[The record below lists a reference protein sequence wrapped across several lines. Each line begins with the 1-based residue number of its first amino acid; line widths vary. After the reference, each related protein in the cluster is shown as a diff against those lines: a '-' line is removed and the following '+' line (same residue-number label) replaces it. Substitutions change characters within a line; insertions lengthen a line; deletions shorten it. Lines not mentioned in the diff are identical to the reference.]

1 MCHTKKKQQNFFIKL
16 WYKTKNVLQKR
27 LKNCSTTIL
36 RILCKPSAQYLSNSF
51 FRHSFDRIKKISKK
65 MCQLYSLMCQKNM
78 IHEQK
83 NRNEHINRRKLLN
96 KLVAAC
102 LQSSAQFFMLCICYR
117 CHKIWL
123 IFLVKYF
130 FVVSVFVISSLVRM
144 LYMVRTVISPN
155 TNSPL
160 I

>member
-1 MCHTKKKQQNFFIKL
+1 
-16 WYKTKNVLQKR
+16 
-27 LKNCSTTIL
+27 
-36 RILCKPSAQYLSNSF
+36 
-51 FRHSFDRIKKISKK
+51 
-65 MCQLYSLMCQKNM
+65 MCQLYSLMCQQKM

-130 FVVSVFVISSLVRM
+130 FVVFVFVISSLVRM

-160 I
+160 NLNNKSIIIRYSNPYSHQHCEQHYLKETSISSGFCLFSQHEREEKRKLN